1 MLLIKYNKTEII
13 EHNSW

>member
-1 MLLIKYNKTEII
+1 MQII